1 MLKTNNVFVF
11 GGKSTKNVAKGT
23 TTKAKQP
30 IANLIANR
38 TRSKVKPKVADVVE
52 HIKKL
57 HVSVES
63 QQAKEEEQILNKTF
77 TPDNLYEEVQTLDKT
92 FTPEDLTKHN
102 QKKTSTPEKVDVI
115 KGEENEQHCENI
127 FTSPKADGVKEKSF
141 QGDLLT
147 HLTPV
152 VVSSIQII
160 VNPPSEIEATTD
172 NLKTPKVL
180 K

>member
-63 QQAKEEEQILNKTF
+63 QAKEEEQILNKTF
-77 TPDNLYEEVQTLDKT
+77 TPDNLDEEVKTLDKT

-141 QGDLLT
+141 GDLMT
-147 HLTPV
+147 FTPTV
-152 VVSSIQII
+152 PVSSIQII